1 MANDRTPEEVARA
14 WLALVDAGR
23 ARESWEAAAS
33 LFRGAVTVAQWE
45 ARMAGFRPPLG
56 AVVSRARKTERLATQ
71 LPGAPDGEYAVL
83 EFATSFAN
91 KRSAVETVTPMRDA
105 DGQWHVSGYFIR

>member
-1 MANDRTPEEVARA
+1 MDCTISAWAARA
-14 WLALVDAGR
+14 WLAIVDAGR
-23 ARESWEAAAS
+23 ARESWEAAAT
-33 LFRGAVTVAQWE
+33 LFRGAVSAAQWE
-45 ARMAGFRPPLG
+45 AQVAGFRPPLG
-56 AVVSRARKTERLATQ
+56 TVISRERTAERLATQ

-105 DGQWHVSGYFIR
+105 DGQWHVTGYFIR